1 MVWIVDED
9 GRLRFRKVDVARVQ
23 GDTALVRAG
32 LENGEKLIITPLKA
46 ATDGMTVRIGEVK
59 ESQS

>member
-1 MVWIVDED
+1 
-9 GRLRFRKVDVARVQ
+9 VARVQ
-23 GDTALVRAG
+23 GDEALVQAG
-32 LENGEKLIITPLKA
+32 LVDGERLVITPLKA